1 MSIAAAPPPD
11 LLRLSA
17 CRKSNRQHFPGKFTS
32 ANVGTWSL
40 IRASNDWKEE
50 CSVDGNDLSMEW
62 GSLGIS
68 RGPSD
73 LRFDRLQPSEEEI
86 SCKHRRVFGRYIAR
100 EAVLDE
106 EYWTAAWLRAE
117 SHWEDQPGDRHLQ
130 FNKRKFADQEFHAI
144 KRRCTGKYADD
155 CACIITVKKED
166 ICVKRTVLSSIVGTL
181 DFSLRQLFSGQ
192 TFPCERSKAPISCG
206 IYRSDL
212 PRYGYIANLCV
223 AKYARRQGIASNM
236 LHLAM
241 DAAKS
246 SGVGQV
252 FVNVHKDNITAQKL
266 YERVGF
272 QIFEKAIPQPDEENL
287 YLLCYNL

>member
-106 EYWTAAWLRAE
+106 EYW
-117 SHWEDQPGDRHLQ
+117 
-130 FNKRKFADQEFHAI
+130 EFHAI

-272 QIFEKAIPQPDEENL
+272 QLFACRSLRRPSLNQMKRICICCVTIYRTFAATWRRPLFPVFVG
-287 YLLCYNL
+287 